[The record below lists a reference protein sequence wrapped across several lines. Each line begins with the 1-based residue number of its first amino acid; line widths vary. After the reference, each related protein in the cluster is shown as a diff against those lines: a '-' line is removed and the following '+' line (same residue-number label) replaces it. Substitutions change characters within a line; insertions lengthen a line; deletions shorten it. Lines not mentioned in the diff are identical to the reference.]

1 MLHVVGTEVIQY
13 TSKGKNS
20 SNSKVK
26 VQSGQ
31 LLPIEATFALTAVS
45 DDRDILVFL
54 EFLISL
60 FCDV

>member
-1 MLHVVGTEVIQY
+1 MLHVLGTEVIQY

-45 DDRDILVFL
+45 DDWDILVFL